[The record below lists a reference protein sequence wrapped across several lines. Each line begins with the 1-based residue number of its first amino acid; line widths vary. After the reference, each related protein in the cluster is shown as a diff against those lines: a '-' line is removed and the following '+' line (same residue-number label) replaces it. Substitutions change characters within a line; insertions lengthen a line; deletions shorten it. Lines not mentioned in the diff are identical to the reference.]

1 MSSKMNYKDYYGI
14 LGVDKNASQQEI
26 KKVYRNL
33 ARKYH
38 PDVNPNDRAA
48 EQRFKDI
55 NEAYEVL
62 GDRDKRQKYDQFG
75 KYWDPSSAGPP
86 PGGVGDFDFDQ
97 YGNFDDFINEL
108 LGRFGG
114 NPRQPYGY
122 PNGGGYSGF
131 DEFGDFFG
139 GGNRGYEQVPPRDFT
154 ATLPLTFSEAFK
166 GVEKKFNLDGETIKV
181 KIPPGAKPD
190 SRIRLKG
197 KGGVSPTSG
206 KRGDLYL
213 TVELEPH
220 PFFQFDGNDLIC
232 EVGITPEEAVL
243 GAEIQVPTPSGKVT
257 MKVPPGVASG
267 QSLRLRGK
275 GWPIPK
281 GGQGDQIVRLK
292 VVAPKTLSDR
302 QRQLYQE
309 LQQISS
315 FNPRQNLEN
324 WLN

>member
-1 MSSKMNYKDYYGI
+1 MSSKTNYKDYYAI

-26 KKVYRNL
+26 KRVYRNL

-38 PDVNPNDRAA
+38 PDVNPNDRNA

-62 GDRDKRQKYDQFG
+62 SDPDKRQKYDQFG
-75 KYWDPSSAGPP
+75 KYWDPSSAGSA
-86 PGGVGDFDFDQ
+86 PGGVGGFDFSQ
-97 YGNFDDFINEL
+97 YSNFDDFINEL

-114 NPRQPYGY
+114 NYRQSYSY
-122 PNGGGYSGF
+122 PGGGSYSAF

-139 GGNRGYEQVPPRDFT
+139 GGYRDYERVPPRDFT
-154 ATLPLTFSEAFK
+154 ATLPLTFAEAFK
-166 GVEKKFNLDGETIKV
+166 GVEKKFNLDGETIQV

-190 SRIRLKG
+190 SKIRLKG

-213 TVELEPH
+213 TVKLEPH
-220 PFFQFDGNDLIC
+220 PFFQFDGNDIIC
-232 EVGITPEEAVL
+232 EVAISPEEAVL
-243 GAEIQVPTPSGKVT
+243 GAEIQVPTPSGKVK
-257 MKVPPGVASG
+257 MKVPPGVSSG

-281 GGQGDQIVRLK
+281 GGRGDQIVRLK
-292 VVAPKTLSDR
+292 IVAPKTLSDR

-309 LQQISS
+309 LQKISS

>member
-1 MSSKMNYKDYYGI
+1 MSSKTNYKDYYGI

-26 KKVYRNL
+26 KKAYRNL

-38 PDVNPNDRAA
+38 PDVNPNDRTA

-86 PGGVGDFDFDQ
+86 PGGVGDFDFNQ

-114 NPRQPYGY
+114 NPRQSYGY
-122 PNGGGYSGF
+122 PSGGGYSAF

-139 GGNRGYEQVPPRDFT
+139 GGYRDYEQVPPRDFT
-154 ATLPLTFSEAFK
+154 ATLPLTFAEAFK

-190 SRIRLKG
+190 SKIRLKG

-213 TVELEPH
+213 TVELEAH
-220 PFFQFDGNDLIC
+220 PFFQFDGNDIIC
-232 EVGITPEEAVL
+232 EVGISPEEAVL

-281 GGQGDQIVRLK
+281 GGRGDQIVRLK
-292 VVAPKTLSDR
+292 VVAPKSLSDR

-324 WLN
+324 WLK

>member
-86 PGGVGDFDFDQ
+86 PGGVGDFDFNQ

-122 PNGGGYSGF
+122 PNGSGYSAF

>member
-38 PDVNPNDRAA
+38 PDVNPNDRTA

-139 GGNRGYEQVPPRDFT
+139 GGSRGYEQVPPRDFT